1 MQAEKFQSPM
11 CINILMEGESV
22 KENKQPDF
30 TEQRTPELLLHY
42 SQHHSL
48 LNLCNFAI
56 GFEQLN
62 TVTL

>member
-30 TEQRTPELLLHY
+30 TEQRTPELLHY

-48 LNLCNFAI
+48 LNLCHFAI
-56 GFEQLN
+56 
-62 TVTL
+62 

>member
-22 KENKQPDF
+22 NENNQPDF
-30 TEQRTPELLLHY
+30 TEQRTPELLHY

-56 GFEQLN
+56 WFEQLN
-62 TVTL
+62 AVTL